1 MSSGKV
7 KCTCG
12 WSWNKSDSSKKDM
25 YICHECGRDNSN
37 NMKNGGWLDQYA
49 DGGTMQEHQENY
61 NDASVSLPE
70 GFVGMG
76 NDTSGR
82 NYSPA
87 WGGQFAEGG
96 EIDPRKKPIDPP
108 TKRGAATRADSLAVL
123 NSQLALNKFYDKEV
137 KSGRIKKTKFPYLY
151 SSNQLKNEI
160 KDLNKENLNFY
171 REQIKLRDRS
181 GTGTFDDRYKQ
192 FFNLTPEQVKK
203 LEYQGLGKT
212 KSSNSDKAYYRDMI
226 TPMQNLQAPFALID
240 SRIDPQGQIDYTSSS
255 ASYPGGD
262 VIVYDY
268 DPLAVT
274 PFDMLTPQQQKL
286 RLEKYGTSGVPKS
299 YLDKNKPT
307 KTKQTEKPIY
317 EDKPQDRKPITPVV
331 NNLQPAGLVSDD
343 LELGTNFPELRPQV
357 RPVKDWKYIWKHAG
371 SKEQGYITSPE
382 DMDYWV
388 DKKDWYTTGGG
399 KDKGDSVEII
409 PQYQMGGYVYPVN
422 YVPQAQSGVGNISPY
437 KQEDYLDRGWSIMS
451 NPLTA
456 FGYSA
461 RNQEIPGYL
470 DRGLKGGHIKRNV
483 FDNVLDLVN
492 PVYYA
497 NSAGRGVKNLIQGEP
512 VEFLSEALNFVP
524 ALRSTPGVGR
534 IARNENKLKTFV
546 NSLGDIDAL
555 LHVFTGKDLI
565 SEAEKARKKQL
576 EKTKKKQTG
585 GSIPGAVGFSYARVG
600 APSKGPRRNQ
610 TDVTDASAQN
620 GFKFDPKKFV
630 KDQKANTPLQ
640 RSVDKESNSEDYR
653 RWTDSKEYQDQVK
666 ANKIAN
672 DKAIL
677 ADRKTRI
684 KNSVAAQKK
693 PFTKDNWRQQ
703 LADETQATGD
713 KFRIF
718 PEDPDSFIDDWLN
731 PGVMIGNMASDLG
744 SAPLRAQ
751 QEDSYMPYAT
761 SIGVPLLTGGL
772 EGIGA
777 KSNKQFVNNLVNP
790 FNTIP
795 GYNAAEKYVGKKINN
810 LSPYKQGGVIK
821 DDRGQWDHPGEVT
834 EINSN
839 EITMKPDP
847 LTGKKLTRPLL
858 GISDTGD
865 VKIMKPGKDYKFKGT
880 KVTEYPIAQEG
891 KNIKLRNKKGDVE
904 IINTASPEYAK
915 IYKEGEIQVPNA
927 GEDDIPMFGGELED
941 VVIKGKSTPLSKARA
956 EYDKKN
962 GREAFINQKKDEYIK
977 GLGESNWFGIDRTNF
992 PETVLRDINANYD
1005 YDRNTSALEKLAEQ
1019 RGFDLNTRDSWIHNL
1034 TPGEREALINSKY
1047 SAQLN
1052 PNEFAESLSGLQQ
1065 IGNTVLPGKPFN
1077 FPIAGLTPEE
1087 EEEDRNAKL
1096 SGLKVFA
1103 PLNLPG
1109 NAAANYLK
1117 NTNMS
1122 SYGDFRETPTL
1133 GMQRMGNVS
1142 PMESMAFN
1150 PLTYEA
1156 IPALTKLA
1164 VKTPGAIADIPEN
1177 IVKAKETI
1185 SEVAPKVKQFGK
1197 DVRKDV
1203 GETYERIKY
1212 LQDVKNDKGGQ
1223 LTQLT
1228 DNIDNVR
1235 TTYDSASPQWMPHDI
1250 GELDSYIGNINYNYR
1265 MALENAMEPME
1276 AARQSLNI
1284 QGKIAKSPLGKRIQE
1299 ITNGTGEPATIEE
1312 VHSLI
1317 RDFAKSLPEGKTF
1330 TKTIKDNLTRAQKES
1345 IYNKNQDA
1353 SILKDFVKS
1362 IGKKKI
1368 PEQPLEYS
1376 QKEKETIAAIREL
1389 GKYERVMQFQG
1400 SKVMN
1405 DPEALV
1411 NINKEIL
1418 KLDDT
1423 VVQRLLGV
1431 TKQELLDKYKNVVP
1445 ATKKTQ
1451 SNVTTNPLG
1460 VDDLTEVDDFGQPS
1474 LLESKLAPPRNM
1486 ESLVKKIGR
1495 SYAENFGETSTI
1507 DYQNPTTFP
1516 ESLIGMARTDYSY
1529 VQKPILG
1536 ADGYPLN
1543 YVEKLEAQGRTIE
1556 QLKRA
1561 LNKVKNSD
1569 KGTNFIGSGSLSTD
1583 SYPLTLDAGTM
1594 MMNKGLVEV
1603 NVQKGMSRLNDMG
1616 YTNDMPKLALK
1627 DINSKIEELEK
1638 LSGKKLPRAKFNKA
1652 TKQYEVPQIYFTR
1665 LKQGGSINKADEN
1678 SLVKLDQLTN
1688 FTNYNTKQPG
1698 GWLDKY
1704 N

>member
-262 VIVYDY
+262 VVVYDY

-307 KTKQTEKPIY
+307 KTKQTTKPTSGYILQY
-317 EDKPQDRKPITPVV
+317 DGSKLYDKSIPAGKFFDPDKHFGDGPIKFQDIPQDRKPITPVA
-331 NNLQPAGLVSDD
+331 NNLQLKGLVSDG

-371 SKEQGYITSPE
+371 SKEQGYVTSPE

-524 ALRSTPGVGR
+524 VLNRTRGTGR

-585 GSIPGAVGFSYARVG
+585 GSIPGAVGFSYARTEG
-600 APSKGPRRNQ
+600 AAPDNGPYAKK
-610 TDVTDASAQN
+610 TMASAKN
-620 GFKFDPKKFV
+620 G
-630 KDQKANTPLQ
+630 N
-640 RSVDKESNSEDYR
+640 
-653 RWTDSKEYQDQVK
+653 
-666 ANKIAN
+666 
-672 DKAIL
+672 
-677 ADRKTRI
+677 
-684 KNSVAAQKK
+684 
-693 PFTKDNWRQQ
+693 
-703 LADETQATGD
+703 
-713 KFRIF
+713 
-718 PEDPDSFIDDWLN
+718 
-731 PGVMIGNMASDLG
+731 
-744 SAPLRAQ
+744 
-751 QEDSYMPYAT
+751 
-761 SIGVPLLTGGL
+761 
-772 EGIGA
+772 
-777 KSNKQFVNNLVNP
+777 
-790 FNTIP
+790 
-795 GYNAAEKYVGKKINN
+795 
-810 LSPYKQGGVIK
+810 VIVS
-821 DDRGQWDHPGEVT
+821 DRGQWDYPGEVT
-834 EINSN
+834 EINST

-891 KNIKLRNKKGDVE
+891 KNIKLRNKKGDIE

-977 GLGESNWFGIDRTNF
+977 RLGESNWFGIDRTNF

-1005 YDRNTSALEKLAEQ
+1005 YNRNTSALEKLAKQ

-1034 TPGEREALINSKY
+1034 TPGETEALINSKY

-1065 IGNTVLPGKPFN
+1065 IGNTVLPGRPFN

-1122 SYGDFRETPTL
+1122 SYEDFRETPTL

-1235 TTYDSASPQWMPHDI
+1235 TTYDSASPQWMPQYV

-1276 AARQSLNI
+1276 AASQSLNI

-1317 RDFAKSLPEGKTF
+1317 REYAKALPEGKTF

-1345 IYNKNQDA
+1345 IYNKNQDTA
-1353 SILKDFVKS
+1353 ALKDFVKS

-1400 SKVMN
+1400 SKVMS

-1495 SYAENFGETSTI
+1495 SYAENFGENSI

>member
-49 DGGTMQEHQENY
+49 DGGTMQEYQENY
-61 NDASVSLPE
+61 NDAYVSLPE
-70 GFVGMG
+70 GFVGDG
-76 NDTSGR
+76 YNTKGR
-82 NYSPA
+82 DYSPA
-87 WGGQFAEGG
+87 WGGQFQTGG
-96 EIDPRKKPIDPP
+96 YLKK
-108 TKRGAATRADSLAVL
+108 KL
-123 NSQLALNKFYDKEV
+123 
-137 KSGRIKKTKFPYLY
+137 KKTEREL
-151 SSNQLKNEI
+151 LKEYVDPSTKKALEKAKQQGI
-160 KDLNKENLNFY
+160 T
-171 REQIKLRDRS
+171 
-181 GTGTFDDRYKQ
+181 TGIHNGPLDAIRH
-192 FFNLTPEQVKK
+192 
-203 LEYQGLGKT
+203 
-212 KSSNSDKAYYRDMI
+212 
-226 TPMQNLQAPFALID
+226 
-240 SRIDPQGQIDYTSSS
+240 SSS
-255 ASYPGGD
+255 AAAMTSALPTWTNFIPGVAPLKMAATNVAGAAHEIGSPNSWQEHASDLYNNFIGSVVGALPIPEENQHDLLIEAQKRGVLSDMGD
-262 VIVYDY
+262 KT
-268 DPLAVT
+268 PLRKRPVT
-274 PFDMLTPQQQKL
+274 PKQQ
-286 RLEKYGTSGVPKS
+286 
-299 YLDKNKPT
+299 
-307 KTKQTEKPIY
+307 
-317 EDKPQDRKPITPVV
+317 
-331 NNLQPAGLVSDD
+331 
-343 LELGTNFPELRPQV
+343 
-357 RPVKDWKYIWKHAG
+357 
-371 SKEQGYITSPE
+371 
-382 DMDYWV
+382 M
-388 DKKDWYTTGGG
+388 
-399 KDKGDSVEII
+399 
-409 PQYQMGGYVYPVN
+409 
-422 YVPQAQSGVGNISPY
+422 
-437 KQEDYLDRGWSIMS
+437 
-451 NPLTA
+451 
-456 FGYSA
+456 
-461 RNQEIPGYL
+461 
-470 DRGLKGGHIKRNV
+470 
-483 FDNVLDLVN
+483 
-492 PVYYA
+492 
-497 NSAGRGVKNLIQGEP
+497 
-512 VEFLSEALNFVP
+512 
-524 ALRSTPGVGR
+524 
-534 IARNENKLKTFV
+534 
-546 NSLGDIDAL
+546 
-555 LHVFTGKDLI
+555 
-565 SEAEKARKKQL
+565 
-576 EKTKKKQTG
+576 G
-585 GSIPGAVGFSYARVG
+585 GSIPGAVGFSYARTQSP
-600 APSKGPRRNQ
+600 APSNGPYAKK
-610 TDVTDASAQN
+610 TMASAQN
-620 GFKFDPKKFV
+620 GMRILQPGEKFMNNNFNSNSKKATEAEKALKQILTNNKQRQKDRKFDIRETPRTVVNDAIPAPKKLH
-630 KDQKANTPLQ
+630 T
-640 RSVDKESNSEDYR
+640 
-653 RWTDSKEYQDQVK
+653 TDL
-666 ANKIAN
+666 NKLNVRNKTQAEIDAEEAAN
-672 DKAIL
+672 DKAI
-677 ADRKTRI
+677 
-684 KNSVAAQKK
+684 AAQRKAIRENSDANVLNDWSEFFDSK
-693 PFTKDNWRQQ
+693 NHTRQNWEDSTAG
-703 LADETQATGD
+703 LES
-713 KFRIF
+713 KFRVSDKPNF
-718 PEDPDSFIDDWLN
+718 FDDWLN
-731 PGVMIGNMASDLG
+731 PLNMIGGMAADLG
-744 SAPLRAQ
+744 AAPNQIVQQDSMAPLYSAI
-751 QEDSYMPYAT
+751 AT
-761 SIGVPLLTGGL
+761 PLLTGML
-772 EGIGA
+772 EGFGA
-777 KSNKQFVNNLVNP
+777 KSNKEFVNNLINPVNFVP
-790 FNTIP
+790 GYRSVEKAVGKKLRNMPTSVAPELRQGLATQGFPNPLGMVDKIVPRPPAPLHFLGMEDSWNHYSPLNLIP
-795 GYNAAEKYVGKKINN
+795 GYGQKLSAASSHPRFVGFRKFGNSIQDVIESQSLRPKGTGMGSKQIMGEGNWAEPGKVNEHYSGVFEATMNPQIEGSNIRLEKWRNRNGIVGTTNEGDVAIPLTDPGLSFNRRLPFSNRYIPINKDKLINNQFQWSTQLPHLQSLTEKYGLWAGGAGAAGYFTGGSEGAKENINTFNEYTIDPLINLTKPYYNQAEKEFTRQT
-810 LSPYKQGGVIK
+810 SQYKNGGVIK

-839 EITMKPDP
+839 IITMKPDP
-847 LTGKKLTRPLL
+847 MTGKKLTRPII
-858 GISDTGD
+858 GVSDTGD
-865 VKIMKPGKDYKFKGT
+865 VKIMKPGKDYKFRGT
-880 KVTEYPIAQEG
+880 KVTEYPMAQDGETIPGG
-891 KNIKLRNKKGDVE
+891 KDIKVKYPDGDIKTV
-904 IINTASPEYAK
+904 NTGSPEYIEMYKKGK
-915 IYKEGEIQVPNA
+915 IQTPEGIAN
-927 GEDDIPMFGGELED
+927 DTYWGGELDD
-941 VVIKGKSTPLSKARA
+941 VKVSAKLSALAKARG

-962 GREAFINQKKDEYIK
+962 GREKFINQKKDEYIK
-977 GLGESNWFGIDRTNF
+977 GLGESNWYGIDRNNF
-992 PETVLRDINANYD
+992 PQNVLSEINQNYD
-1005 YDRNTSALEKLAEQ
+1005 YNRNTSALEKLAKQ
-1019 RGFDLNTRDSWIHNL
+1019 RGFDLNTRDSWIYNL

-1109 NAAANYLK
+1109 NAIANYLK
-1117 NTNMS
+1117 NTTTS

-1142 PMESMAFN
+1142 AMESMALN

-1156 IPALTKLA
+1156 LPALTKIA
-1164 VKTPGAIADIPEN
+1164 VKAPGAIAEIPQN

-1235 TTYDSASPQWMPHDI
+1235 TTYDSASAQWMPQYV

-1276 AARQSLNI
+1276 AASQSLNI

-1317 RDFAKSLPEGKTF
+1317 REYAKSLPEGKTF

-1345 IYNKNQDA
+1345 IYNKNQDTA
-1353 SILKDFVKS
+1353 ALKDFVKS

-1376 QKEKETIAAIREL
+1376 QKEKETISAIREL

-1400 SKVMN
+1400 SKVMS

-1431 TKQELLDKYKNVVP
+1431 TKQELLDKY
-1445 ATKKTQ
+1445 KTQ

-1495 SYAENFGETSTI
+1495 SYAENFGENSI

-1561 LNKVKNSD
+1561 LDKVKNSD